1 MRRTT
6 ALPQVEPPRNA
17 NGAQSRQGSVSMA
30 KIRKSPSGGREASGP
45 RSLARVLGLFDA
57 LAKSKQGLSLAE
69 LNTALK
75 SPKSSLLN
83 LLRPLVTDGYL
94 NCENGRY
101 RLGSSIF
108 RLAGNIMSVWN
119 FSSAYRP
126 YLQELAARS
135 QESVYMGVLD
145 PVGRHI
151 TYLDAIESPHSV
163 RFSVPVGA
171 VRPLYPTAAGRVLL
185 AFAEPGWLEEYLRST
200 KLEAHT
206 PSTIATRTALR
217 EELDRIRQSR
227 ISVSLGELFPE
238 SAAISA
244 MSGRSSARRGSSRVT
259 GAPIA
264 MAPMIL
270 PSAPNTGAEIA
281 AESGNS
287 SPRLTE
293 IRVWRIRS
301 SSSRSAVRVA
311 IVVGV
316 CASSFVERRYSS
328 SHPGSAN
335 ASTTRPAAVGYN
347 GRTAPTG
354 TEKRTECGLSIA
366 SR

>member
-1 MRRTT
+1 MRSAT
-6 ALPQVEPPRNA
+6 AVPQVEPHRNA
-17 NGAQSRQGSVSMA
+17 NGAQSRQGRVCMA
-30 KIRKSPSGGREASGP
+30 KIRKSASGGREASGP

-57 LAKSKQGLSLAE
+57 LAKSKRGLSLAE
-69 LNTALK
+69 LNAALK

-101 RLGSSIF
+101 RLGASIF

-145 PVGRHI
+145 PVGRNI

-163 RFSVPVGA
+163 RFSVPIGA

-185 AFAEPGWLEEYLRST
+185 AFAEPAWLEDYLRST

-217 EELDRIRQSR
+217 EELERIRQTR

-244 MSGRSSARRGSSRVT
+244 PVFGADGKIVSAIAI
-259 GAPIA
+259 GAPVTRLEPRLAELRPI
-264 MAPMIL
+264 I
-270 PSAPNTGAEIA
+270 AEIA
-281 AESGNS
+281 ARASGA
-287 SPRLTE
+287 RCTGAGAE
-293 IRVWRIRS
+293 
-301 SSSRSAVRVA
+301 
-311 IVVGV
+311 
-316 CASSFVERRYSS
+316 E
-328 SHPGSAN
+328 
-335 ASTTRPAAVGYN
+335 ASTRAA
-347 GRTAPTG
+347 APRRRG
-354 TEKRTECGLSIA
+354 AAAG
-366 SR
+366 